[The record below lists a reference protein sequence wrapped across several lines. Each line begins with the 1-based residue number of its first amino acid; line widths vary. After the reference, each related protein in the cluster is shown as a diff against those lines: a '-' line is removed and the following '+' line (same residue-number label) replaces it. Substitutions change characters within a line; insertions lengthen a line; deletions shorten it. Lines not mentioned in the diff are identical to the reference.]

1 MHADPVAPY
10 VVFRNH
16 VTQAMAFAAAA
27 LFAVL
32 LALQPE
38 TGRRWRVVAWGAA
51 AVLVFSLVAT
61 TAGRSGYVVMAI
73 VAIALAMTQRRG
85 RARMAATAGVL
96 AVLVVPPSRR
106 RSCSNASNAASASC
120 ARRGSQLN

>member
-1 MHADPVAPY
+1 MHADPVSPY

-27 LFAVL
+27 LFAAL

-38 TGRRWRVVAWGAA
+38 TGRRWRVVCVGRPPPSW
-51 AVLVFSLVAT
+51 LFSLVAT
-61 TAGRSGYVVMAI
+61 TPGRSGYVVMAI

-85 RARMAATAGVL
+85 RARMVATAGVL
-96 AVLVVPPSRR
+96 AALVVATV
-106 RSCSNASNAASASC
+106 ASPLVLERFERGIGELRAARQSS
-120 ARRGSQLN
+120 